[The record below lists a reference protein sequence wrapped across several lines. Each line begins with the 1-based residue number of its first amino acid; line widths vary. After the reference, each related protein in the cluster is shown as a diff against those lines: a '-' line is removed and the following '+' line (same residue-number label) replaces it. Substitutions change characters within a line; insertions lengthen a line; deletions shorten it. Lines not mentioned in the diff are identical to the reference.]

1 MSRRGMMRAG
11 LALAGATV
19 LTTAVLAPS
28 GSARVVGAEGAAFA
42 CIMEVGSVTAG
53 GDHTFKT
60 VTAGAPPTVT
70 LVPKRAGTGV
80 YAPGQVRLSTTF
92 VNEPDAIGSA
102 IAGWVVQGDAL
113 YRSGYSLQIGTG
125 FYLDPPTVSRVGG
138 GWSNFKAVEEAEYVP
153 VQHGPTL
160 RNSEYALRNDGTL
173 FRWREDSSGWH
184 RTGSAGGFASVKAMA
199 LISKTRTYD
208 TFLVNTRGGALY
220 TVRIPTTSPMKP
232 VVKPVRTRTWQVFE
246 TLLAVKCGLSG
257 TLLLGIDKDTKAG
270 YLYAVGHANGTST
283 VIKGLGKV
291 QGTFADPVD
300 FRWRNVFDP
309 LNGE

>member
-1 MSRRGMMRAG
+1 M
-11 LALAGATV
+11 AGAAI
-19 LTTAVLAPS
+19 LITTAITPPAVAQVT
-28 GSARVVGAEGAAFA
+28 AAEGTAAA
-42 CIMEVGSVTAG
+42 CTMDVGSVTAA
-53 GDHTFKT
+53 GDHTYRRI
-60 VTAGAPPTVT
+60 TAGAPPSMAV
-70 LVPKRAGTGV
+70 VPVLAGTGV

-92 VNEPDAIGSA
+92 LNEPDASGSA
-102 IAGWVVQGDAL
+102 IAGWVVQGDTL
-113 YRSGYSLQIGTG
+113 YRSVYSLQISTG
-125 FYLDPPTVSRVGG
+125 QYSDPPALIRVGG
-138 GWSNFKAVEEAEYVP
+138 GWTNFKAVEEAEYVP

-160 RNSEYALRNDGTL
+160 RTSEYALRNDGTL
-173 FRWREDSSGWH
+173 FRWRADSSGWH

-199 LISKTRTYD
+199 LISKTKTYD

-232 VVKPVRTRTWQVFE
+232 VVKVVRTRTWQVFE

-270 YLYAVGHANGTST
+270 YLYAVGHANGTAT

-291 QGTFADPVD
+291 PGTFPDPVD
-300 FRWRNVFDP
+300 FRWRFVFDP